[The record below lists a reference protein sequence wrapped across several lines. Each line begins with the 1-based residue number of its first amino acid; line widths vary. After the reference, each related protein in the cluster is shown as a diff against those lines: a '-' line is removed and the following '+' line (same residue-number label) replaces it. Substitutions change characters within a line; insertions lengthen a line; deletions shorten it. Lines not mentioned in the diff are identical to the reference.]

1 MNNFKIKKMNKI
13 KKFLSSLKDYSL
25 VYHKDSDG
33 VCSAALLSKALGE
46 PTTVSPN
53 DQPSI
58 EITDQ
63 LINRVNE
70 TPKTIFTDLPVDQ
83 LDYKK
88 IKSDTLV
95 VDHHTTKENLN
106 NVGSDNFLHIN
117 PRFQKPDIYLPA
129 SYLVYKILEELGYD
143 VEKYKWIA
151 GIGIVGDRGTDNCKD
166 LINSIEDEFDLNIKD
181 LDFLSG
187 LIESSKIVKG
197 VGGIS
202 EAFKIVS
209 NAEKPKDIMNSNL
222 MNYYKKCQKE
232 IENLMADFEYNSEY
246 IPNANAYIY
255 KLVSRYNVGS
265 VISTKISEKKPDAA
279 VFVYKITSYFF
290 MSARCQSGRINV
302 GKLLKKLTK
311 GLGKGGGHPQ
321 AAGASMPKENAE
333 KFLKRLRNYLEKI

>member
-1 MNNFKIKKMNKI
+1 MTQFKIEKLEKI
-13 KKFLSSLKDYSL
+13 KNFLSSLKDYSL

-33 VCSAALLSKALGE
+33 VCSAALLTKILGE
-46 PTTVSPN
+46 PKTVSPN
-53 DQPSI
+53 DKPSI

-63 LINRVNE
+63 LIKTINK

-83 LDYKK
+83 LNYKK

-95 VDHHTTKENLN
+95 IDHHTTKENLN
-106 NVGSDNFLHIN
+106 KTKQKNFLHIN

-129 SYLVYKILEELGYD
+129 SYLVYKILKELGYG

-151 GIGIVGDRGTDNCKD
+151 GIGIVGDRGTENCKD
-166 LINSIEDEFDLNIKD
+166 LIEEIEKDFDLNIED
-181 LDFLSG
+181 LDFLSS

-197 VGGIS
+197 VSGVS

-209 NAEKPKDIMNSNL
+209 NAKNPNDILDSKL
-222 MNYYKKCQKE
+222 MNYYKKSQKE
-232 IENLMADFEYNSEY
+232 IENLMLDFEYNSEY
-246 IPNANAYIY
+246 VPNADAYLY

-265 VISTKISEKKPDAA
+265 VISTKLSEKNPDTAI
-279 VFVYKITSYFF
+279 FVYKITSYFF

-321 AAGASMPKENAE
+321 AAGASMPKENGE
-333 KFLKRLRNYLEKI
+333 EFLKRLRNYLEKI